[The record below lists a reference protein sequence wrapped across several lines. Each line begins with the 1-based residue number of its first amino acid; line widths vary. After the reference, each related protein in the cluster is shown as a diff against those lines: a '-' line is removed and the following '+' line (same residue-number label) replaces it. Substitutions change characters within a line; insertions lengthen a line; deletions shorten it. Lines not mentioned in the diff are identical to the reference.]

1 MALRELMLM
10 VLPILFRTG
19 RSTEY
24 DIYGNVIH
32 DDNRLEYELDDD
44 QYFEMSIGQLLMWTL
59 GSIFIG
65 IILCGGT
72 VIWAK
77 RAPKWQHPYIVD
89 EDEDN
94 VVKL

>member
-1 MALRELMLM
+1 MTLAV
-10 VLPILFRTG
+10 VLLLFSFG
-19 RSTEY
+19 NCTEY
-24 DIYGNVIH
+24 DLLGNVIP
-32 DDNRLEYELDDD
+32 DDYNLEYELDDD

-72 VIWAK
+72 VLWAK

-89 EDEDN
+89 EDEDTAM
-94 VVKL
+94 KM